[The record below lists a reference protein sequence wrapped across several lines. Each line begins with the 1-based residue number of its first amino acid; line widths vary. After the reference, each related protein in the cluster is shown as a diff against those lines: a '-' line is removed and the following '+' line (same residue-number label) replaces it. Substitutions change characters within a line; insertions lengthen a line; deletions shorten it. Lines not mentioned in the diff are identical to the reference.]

1 MSDTYQFPSSKTKVF
16 ISTSPEE
23 VTPYLAR
30 ELSPISAKYILGELE
45 HFIVNSPAKRF
56 VVIV

>member
-1 MSDTYQFPSSKTKVF
+1 MSDTYHLPSSKTKVLM
-16 ISTSPEE
+16 STSPEA

-30 ELSPISAKYILGELE
+30 ELLPISAKYILGALE